1 MLIPVLIATGIFIAL
16 FGIGVDYLLPNASPG
31 INLVQLLIIVSGLTL
46 SICAWLLRRPEIR
59 RKYAGAKSKSIAVAS
74 IVTLLTLV
82 ALELVL
88 SVAGMSTYFPVPVP
102 DPAVRQATWSTCDEP
117 GCHYDQDQVRMACD
131 DQIISGRVCTVNRQ
145 GYADSQD
152 FLPPD
157 EFDDSLRILAL
168 GDSFT
173 FGSSA
178 DIGKSYV
185 NYLEARFP
193 DNDIWNTGISGS
205 GTNQAIA
212 AFKWFAPQLRPQL
225 TTLGFVMNDF
235 NDNLLPIDSWIGVVT
250 PERTRTTLRTHYFDV
265 FGNVYE
271 YDPVIALRYA
281 WLSAGPPRNSFE
293 YALGLT
299 RLGTLVLRF
308 RDGVGPI
315 LGGLQAKQ
323 ISTTREYLLEL
334 RDLANAH
341 DSDLLVLIVPDRK
354 DFDVPGTFFR
364 TALELM
370 EELGIP
376 YLNPSHLL
384 DAVSDYAGPLDG
396 HWSTAG
402 HQKVGRYLS
411 ECIEVYMETRSL
423 FDCDNVVATG
433 SRNNQ

>member
-1 MLIPVLIATGIFIAL
+1 MLIPVLIATGILIAL

-31 INLVQLLIIVSGLTL
+31 INLVQLLIIVSGLAL

-102 DPAVRQATWSTCDEP
+102 DPAVRQATWTICDEP

-152 FLPPD
+152 FVPPD
-157 EFDDSLRILAL
+157 EFDDSVRILAL
-168 GDSFT
+168 GDSTT

-178 DIGKSYV
+178 DLGKSYV
-185 NYLEARFP
+185 NYIESQVLE
-193 DNDIWNTGISGS
+193 NIIWNVGISGT

-225 TTLGFVMNDF
+225 TTLGFDMNDY
-235 NDNLLPIDSWIGVVT
+235 NDNMLPIDSWLRVVT
-250 PERTRTTLRTHYFDV
+250 PEGRQQSLRTHRFDL
-265 FGNVYE
+265 FGNVYG
-271 YDPVIALRYA
+271 YDTDTALRYI
-281 WLSAGPPRNSFE
+281 WRPTGPPRNGFE
-293 YALGLT
+293 HALGVT
-299 RLGTLVLRF
+299 RLGTLLLRL
-308 RDGVGPI
+308 RDGVGPTV
-315 LGGLQAKQ
+315 GALQAKQ
-323 ISTTREYLLEL
+323 ISTTRVYLEEL
-334 RDLANAH
+334 RDLTIAH
-341 DSDLLVLIVPDRK
+341 DSDLLVLVMASRH
-354 DFDVPGTFFR
+354 DFDEPRALHVTS
-364 TALELM
+364 LELL

-376 YLNPSHLL
+376 YLNSRDVL
-384 DAVSDYAGPLDG
+384 DVTADYAGPPDG
-396 HWSTAG
+396 HWNTAG

-411 ECIEVYMETRSL
+411 DCIDVYMETRSL

-433 SRNNQ
+433 RRNN